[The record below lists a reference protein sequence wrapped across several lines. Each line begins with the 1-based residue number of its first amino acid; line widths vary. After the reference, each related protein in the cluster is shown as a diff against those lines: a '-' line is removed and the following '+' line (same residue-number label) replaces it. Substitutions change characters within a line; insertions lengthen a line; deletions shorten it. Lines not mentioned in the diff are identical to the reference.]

1 MEKTLPEL
9 VEILKSRGLEYA
21 VFNWTAEYRTT
32 QWFDPCVYFVLGN
45 KLVSSKEVAPV
56 YQDAIVDL
64 LFEHYPHFDF
74 DIGTYGEVYVY
85 ASGKVEIVLTQR
97 VLSEEYHR
105 KSINLSSTHSSVG

>member
-56 YQDAIVDL
+56 YQDAIADVDL
-64 LFEHYPHFDF
+64 SGMPATIAMSNLQYPVFD
-74 DIGTYGEVYVY
+74 T
-85 ASGKVEIVLTQR
+85 SG
-97 VLSEEYHR
+97 LSF
-105 KSINLSSTHSSVG
+105 NLVSS